1 MEAIS
6 LCSIAVLLNYEL
18 MISNPRFKDTRV
30 MKSSFAELAIV
41 DRIKAQ
47 YPQLFTT
54 AKASIPSLHL
64 HLSISTLLF
73 PPTYTGTQNHD
84 SNANGGRS
92 ISTGAKDDERHC
104 VISFPHP
111 SKPCEDFVVN
121 ITRMQYGEK
130 ARGPLG
136 ENYFMG
142 SGKDFA
148 ASFEPICESI
158 KLRVVLGVQTDGIEG
173 EGRLKN
179 CVARAF

>member
-54 AKASIPSLHL
+54 AKA
-64 HLSISTLLF
+64 
-73 PPTYTGTQNHD
+73 
-84 SNANGGRS
+84 
-92 ISTGAKDDERHC
+92 STGAKDDERHC